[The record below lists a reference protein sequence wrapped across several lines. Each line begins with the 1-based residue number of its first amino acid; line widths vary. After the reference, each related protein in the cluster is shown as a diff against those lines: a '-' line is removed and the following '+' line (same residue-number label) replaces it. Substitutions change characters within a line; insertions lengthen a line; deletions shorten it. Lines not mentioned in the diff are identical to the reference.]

1 MNTVSILIQHSSDL
15 DKEIEELS
23 QKVAKL
29 KSKRPTKRRNLKIA
43 KYEKM
48 IFNKRNERNNTA
60 FKIVYHGR
68 IDNFI
73 LEKLL

>member
-29 KSKRPTKRRNLKIA
+29 KNKRPTKRRQQKINA
-43 KYEKM
+43 LESLICFK
-48 IFNKRNERNNTA
+48 KRERNNTA
-60 FKIVYHGR
+60 FKVVYHGP

>member
-29 KSKRPTKRRNLKIA
+29 KSKRPTKRRQRKINALENLICFK
-43 KYEKM
+43 KQ
-48 IFNKRNERNNTA
+48 ERNNTA
-60 FKIVYHGR
+60 FKVVYHGH